1 MTYMEKAAHA
11 VAESS
16 VAVMVLLSRDNTD
29 AEFVALKPREA
40 AFTSPEEFTARM
52 LRPVGVIGLQGTQPW
67 CAFKEPL
74 GSPVVNSLATAF
86 LEYIHVLLGQGQG
99 FAEQMEAVEIA
110 ELERV
115 WSIADTRPN

>member
-1 MTYMEKAAHA
+1 MENAAHA

-16 VAVMVLLSRDNTD
+16 VAVMVLLNHDNTD
-29 AEFVALKPREA
+29 AEFVALKPREV
-40 AFTSPEEFTARM
+40 AFTSPEEFTARK

-74 GSPVVNSLATAF
+74 DSPVVNSLATAF

-115 WSIADTRPN
+115 WSIADTHPN

>member
-11 VAESS
+11 AAESS
-16 VAVMVLLSRDNTD
+16 VAVMVLLNHDNTD
-29 AEFVALKPREA
+29 AEFVALKPRQA
-40 AFTSPEEFTARM
+40 AFTSPEEFTARK
-52 LRPVGVIGLQGTQPW
+52 LRPVGVIGLRGAQPV

-74 GSPVVNSLATAF
+74 DSPVVNSLATAF
-86 LEYIHVLLGQGQG
+86 LEYIRVLLGQG

>member
-16 VAVMVLLSRDNTD
+16 VAVMVLLNHDNTD

-40 AFTSPEEFTARM
+40 AFTAPEEFTARM
-52 LRPVGVIGLQGTQPW
+52 LRPVGVIGLQGAQPW

-74 GSPVVNSLATAF
+74 DSPVVNSLATAF

-115 WSIADTRPN
+115 WSIADTHPN